1 MFSVKDLL
9 PGSGRIAGIDIG
21 SSRIKLVELKDTPKG
36 WTLQTFSQVTL
47 ERGIIENGL
56 IRDHAALVKKMK
68 ELFKLS
74 RYGGKNVV
82 TALSGH
88 VVMIKKA
95 TFRRMEEGEL
105 RDVIIDEAG
114 EYLPF
119 DDIRDVNFDFHICS
133 QRDSDPGQMEVIIAA
148 AKKEVT
154 ESYAYAIEKAGAR
167 TAIVDVD
174 SFALETA
181 CEENYDFATDDIIA
195 LVNIGASI
203 TNINIV
209 RDEESVF
216 TRNIVSGGDSI
227 TRALQEKLDISFE
240 EAEMVKL
247 EGSGEDGDA
256 GEKILAYLEPIFLE
270 IGRSFDYFSST
281 MSGSSVGRILLSGGC
296 AGIPGIAD
304 AMKDLFRCDVEIFNP
319 FNNIRYDKDVFSPSY
334 IRGIGPIAAV
344 GVGLAL
350 RRVEDV

>member
-1 MFSVKDLL
+1 MFSLREL
-9 PGSGRIAGIDIG
+9 FPGSRKVAGVDIG
-21 SSRIKLVELKDTPKG
+21 SSRIKLVELKDTPEG
-36 WTLQTFSQVTL
+36 WTLKRFTQVPL
-47 ERGIIENGL
+47 ERGVIENGL
-56 IRDHAALVKKMK
+56 IKDHGALAKKIK
-68 ELFKLS
+68 ELFKAS
-74 RYGGKNVV
+74 RYGGRTVV

-95 TFRRMEEGEL
+95 TFRKMEETEL

-119 DDIRDVNFDFHICS
+119 DDIRDVNFDFHVCS
-133 QRDSDPGQMEVIIAA
+133 GDTDLGQMEVIIAA

-167 TAIVDVD
+167 VAVMDVD

-181 CEENYDFATDDIIA
+181 YEENYDFAADDIIA

-203 TNINIV
+203 TNINVV
-209 RDEESVF
+209 RDGESVF
-216 TRNIVSGGDSI
+216 TRNIMSGGDAI

-240 EAEMVKL
+240 EAEMIKI
-247 EGSGEDGDA
+247 EGPGED
-256 GEKILAYLEPIFLE
+256 GEKILAYLEPLFRE

-281 MSGSSVGRILLSGGC
+281 VSGSPIARILLSGGC

-304 AMKDLFRCDVEIFNP
+304 AMKNLFSCEVEIFNP
-319 FNNIRYDKDVFSPSY
+319 FNDILYDKHVFSSSY
-334 IRGIGPIAAV
+334 MREVGPMAAV